1 MKHPPLRGHAI
12 ISFPSTSE
20 VRDSN
25 AMKIRSSSGRIYFRL
40 RICLECLSREQNYSM
55 KPSEYR
61 GSFHESYWR
70 RRRRL
75 LHYGLDIFGFSIFLR
90 APLLDVRIVKI
101 LQTGAISFHVSRSS
115 GNLPRRVDRCKRF
128 GASSSSSLFPRQR
141 KRLQTQTFRRR
152 HALRRSKRRANKK
165 LRVRGNL
172 EMDGN
177 EVRCGSV
184 RRKFLSRRFSR
195 WWSWDAAKEI
205 EMEWKR
211 EERGKGWKA
220 GGPFG
225 PAAFLLFLFSVGL
238 GSAACFRLRGF
249 ETFFDCV
256 LPDSRNAPM
265 PGYLSGIRQ
274 MQHRAKQERIGAI
287 VEKQSKSNWRGRG
300 ESGKERV
307 RQEERRA
314 EIKEEGRWAGRR
326 DKKKENGK
334 GRGED
339 GRRIISDCGTI
350 FIAALC
356 VRARVLDTCE
366 RTYAHCVALLFLVL
380 VYERNWARERA

>member
-25 AMKIRSSSGRIYFRL
+25 AMKIRSSSRRIYFRL

-70 RRRRL
+70 RRRRRRL
-75 LHYGLDIFGFSIFLR
+75 LHYGLDIFGLSIFLR

-101 LQTGAISFHVSRSS
+101 PPIGAISFHVSRSS
-115 GNLPRRVDRCKRF
+115 GNLLRRVDRCKRF
-128 GASSSSSLFPRQR
+128 DASSSSRCHRFSQDRGTANANVDR
-141 KRLQTQTFRRR
+141 GYAQTRNYVFEEIWRWMATRCAAAAFVESFSREGS
-152 HALRRSKRRANKK
+152 H
-165 LRVRGNL
+165 
-172 EMDGN
+172 DGDP
-177 EVRCGSV
+177 ET
-184 RRKFLSRRFSR
+184 RRKKSKWNGREKS
-195 WWSWDAAKEI
+195 
-205 EMEWKR
+205 
-211 EERGKGWKA
+211 EERGWKA

-287 VEKQSKSNWRGRG
+287 VEKQSKWNCRGRG
-300 ESGKERV
+300 ASGKERV

-339 GRRIISDCGTI
+339 GRRIISDCDTI
-350 FIAALC
+350 LIAALC

-380 VYERNWARERA
+380 VYERN